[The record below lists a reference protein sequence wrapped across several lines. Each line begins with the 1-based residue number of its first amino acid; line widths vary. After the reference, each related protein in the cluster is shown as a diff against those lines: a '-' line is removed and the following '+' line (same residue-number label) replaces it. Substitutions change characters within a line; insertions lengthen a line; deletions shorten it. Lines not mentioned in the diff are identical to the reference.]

1 MEPEA
6 VIQAKESD
14 LKYLG
19 IEKMGDI
26 LPLKTFGGNCIK
38 QNEKHNIINEMKRK
52 LLPFVSM
59 NIEREKKWPLQSLLD
74 IKRESK
80 LRRHDQFQLDGC
92 ITPVWK
98 NDISLWDLQEMKV
111 QGL

>member
-1 MEPEA
+1 MNLLLVSQIYVVIKLLQMEPEA

-59 NIEREKKWPLQSLLD
+59 NIEREKK
-74 IKRESK
+74 
-80 LRRHDQFQLDGC
+80 
-92 ITPVWK
+92 
-98 NDISLWDLQEMKV
+98 
-111 QGL
+111 